1 MNFGER
7 MKLMLESKGM
17 SQSVLARKSGITE
30 VSISRYIKGD
40 RVPNVKALK
49 RIAEALECSVSDLLE
64 EEESY
69 EITPKGLACLA
80 LMQVGLITD
89 INDSR
94 ADGFWTLF
102 ELSMKEK
109 GYVKV

>member
-7 MKLMLESKGM
+7 LKLMLEGKKM
-17 SQSVLARKSGITE
+17 SQRKLAE
-30 VSISRYIKGD
+30 VSGLTEAAVSRYIKGD
-40 RVPNVKALK
+40 RVPSAMTLKA
-49 RIAEALECSVSDLLE
+49 IAEALECSVSDLLE

-89 INDSR
+89 INDFR